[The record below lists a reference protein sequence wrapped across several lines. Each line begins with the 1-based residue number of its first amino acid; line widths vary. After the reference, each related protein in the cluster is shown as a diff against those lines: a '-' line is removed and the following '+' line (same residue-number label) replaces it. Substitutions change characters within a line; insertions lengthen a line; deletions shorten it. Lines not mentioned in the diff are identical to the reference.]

1 MAVLS
6 LLVTDIVGS
15 TRLWAEHEQEMAA
28 DLAAHDALVRRVVSA
43 HGGSVFKHTGD
54 GAMAAFD
61 DPLDA
66 VEAAVDLQRAIAAAH
81 WGNPLGIRVRTAVHC
96 GTVVERDG
104 DLFGSPVNRAARIV
118 ELSPPGGVLVSSVAA
133 GLLADRSLGDLR
145 LSGVGRA
152 QLRGFSHLESI
163 VAVTG
168 DGLAGAAPLGAGP
181 DETTGGGSVLPPVDD
196 ELVGREVELEAL
208 WECLH
213 GHHLV
218 SVVGAGGMGKTRL
231 AVEVAVG
238 APREFAD
245 GVWWCDLAA
254 AMSAEAVLPVV
265 LDALGARQEAGRTAM
280 DAITSRLRDRTAL
293 VVLDNCEHVVD
304 AVRDLVHAVRAGA
317 PTVRLL
323 LTSREAVGARG
334 EQVVPISSL
343 PAIDAADLFHARA
356 GAAGMALDRTGDDEV
371 IWRICARL
379 DGIPLAIELAA
390 ARCRSLSPAE
400 IDDRLGDRFRL
411 LRSGRAGAERHRTL
425 LAAVAWSFDLLDAD
439 ERDVFDRL
447 AVFADGSYIDGIT
460 AVTGLD
466 EYDALDILDRL
477 VARSMLTTSAT
488 PLGTRYRQLETLRQ
502 FAHDRLVER
511 GLIEQVRDAQL
522 AWACDFATWIGSA
535 EGTAASGP
543 AMRRYVAELDN
554 LRLAVAHAL
563 SSGQPELAVTV
574 VGGAWNMMICRPTH
588 EVVGWFDP
596 LALPV
601 EWSVERA
608 LAVGLHAYLRFVN
621 GEVGALAEAIRLV
634 PATLHDVPAMI
645 SCRWTDLLWVQADQ
659 DGARAVLDTAS
670 TEHLGHSR
678 VLDTCRVFTD
688 LAAMLSGNLDP
699 DFVARVQRDAAELV
713 NDIRRVGDELALTAA
728 LSGYANSLINGGRAD
743 LAAAPAAEAVAIAD
757 ELGAGW
763 LADVAHGA
771 LARALAGTAR
781 ADAARRPE
789 IAKQLRRFILDA
801 VERDTLQFALV
812 IIDGVAAFVWEH
824 DPRTAYVLAAIYR
837 RAWAVSSLLPSEA
850 VAGMDPAELAALDTR
865 ASITTDGEAIA
876 LALSALDRYLAAE
889 PG

>member
-1 MAVLS
+1 
-6 LLVTDIVGS
+6 
-15 TRLWAEHEQEMAA
+15 
-28 DLAAHDALVRRVVSA
+28 
-43 HGGSVFKHTGD
+43 
-54 GAMAAFD
+54 
-61 DPLDA
+61 
-66 VEAAVDLQRAIAAAH
+66 
-81 WGNPLGIRVRTAVHC
+81 
-96 GTVVERDG
+96 
-104 DLFGSPVNRAARIV
+104 
-118 ELSPPGGVLVSSVAA
+118 
-133 GLLADRSLGDLR
+133 
-145 LSGVGRA
+145 
-152 QLRGFSHLESI
+152 
-163 VAVTG
+163 
-168 DGLAGAAPLGAGP
+168 
-181 DETTGGGSVLPPVDD
+181 
-196 ELVGREVELEAL
+196 
-208 WECLH
+208 
-213 GHHLV
+213 
-218 SVVGAGGMGKTRL
+218 
-231 AVEVAVG
+231 
-238 APREFAD
+238 
-245 GVWWCDLAA
+245 
-254 AMSAEAVLPVV
+254 
-265 LDALGARQEAGRTAM
+265 
-280 DAITSRLRDRTAL
+280 
-293 VVLDNCEHVVD
+293 
-304 AVRDLVHAVRAGA
+304 
-317 PTVRLL
+317 
-323 LTSREAVGARG
+323 
-334 EQVVPISSL
+334 
-343 PAIDAADLFHARA
+343 
-356 GAAGMALDRTGDDEV
+356 MALDRTGDDEV